1 MLNFLKRK
9 FSSADK
15 QPIGYLHPDQLIAE
29 TGEQLL
35 ANNEIH
41 LTISRIRR
49 LAGVSDEFW
58 YNFYYKMFCNYAEF
72 VQKLPASEAHHHC
85 YEGGLLKHG
94 LEAVYEILRLR
105 SGLMLPQGADAE
117 TLDKLKAVW
126 TYACATAALLHDLG
140 KPITD
145 QEIIIQKQGGQK
157 ETWQPF
163 ISNIPVGSIYTP
175 KFRIGRQYH
184 QHAKIS
190 PLIAHK
196 ILPAEGL
203 EWLSSNAELMDYW
216 LNAIQGELEE
226 GGILSDLVIKADQA
240 SVAQDLAG
248 GSRVQLT
255 TARAK
260 PLSHKLLQTLR
271 HLLKEHA
278 LPTNRKG
285 AAVFITDTSLW
296 LVSKRVL
303 DAIRDQMHKDG
314 QTGVPSDNK
323 RLMDELQQHHVIQAD
338 GDKAIW
344 KCQVIEGDWSIELTL
359 LKMDLN
365 KVWPNHE
372 ERPQP
377 WEGKV
382 IPLNA
387 AATENEKATPQ
398 ETLQEAAPIGATPT
412 PETNK
417 QEQPAATETKAT
429 TPAPEVKNQEA
440 ATEIKIEPK
449 EALDD
454 DGLILPYD
462 LPVASEQQE
471 AATDT
476 NLPSQPPQQAEN
488 EPEENLED
496 EEFTPTHTNEFLA
509 WLQTVI
515 SRGRNEINTKNARI
529 HVVEEGL
536 FLISPGIFKDFN
548 LEQYSSVQKRFLKL
562 RLHQRR
568 PDGTNIWSAAV
579 EKPEV
584 GRRTSI
590 IKGIL
595 IPEAEAKLEIK
606 LPPPNPVLRIIKY
619 DKPN

>member
-1 MLNFLKRK
+1 MLDGQLKAEAGQ
-9 FSSADK
+9 SLLDDED
-15 QPIGYLHPDQLIAE
+15 LQLI
-29 TGEQLL
+29 L
-35 ANNEIH
+35 A
-41 LTISRIRR
+41 RIRR
-49 LAGVSDEFW
+49 LAGVSDELW
-58 YNFYYKMFCNYAEF
+58 NEFYLAMFKSYAEF

-145 QEIIIQKQGGQK
+145 QEIIISQGGHQS
-157 ETWQPF
+157 TWQPF
-163 ISNIPVGSIYTP
+163 VENIPTGSLYTP
-175 KFRIGRQYH
+175 KFKFGRQYH

-190 PLIAHK
+190 PLLAHR
-196 ILPAEGL
+196 ILPSAGL

-216 LNAIQGELEE
+216 VNAIQGDLEE
-226 GGILSDLVIKADQA
+226 GGILSDLVMKADQA
-240 SVAQDLAG
+240 SVANDLAA
-248 GSRVQLT
+248 GSRVQLS

-271 HLLKEHA
+271 HLLKENA

-285 AAVFITDTSLW
+285 AAVFITDDSLW

-303 DAIRDQMHKDG
+303 DAMREQMHKDG

-344 KCQVIEGDWSIELTL
+344 KCQVIEGDWSIELTML
-359 LKMDLN
+359 RMDLN

-372 ERPQP
+372 ERPNP
-377 WEGKV
+377 WDGKI
-382 IPLNA
+382 IPLGQA
-387 AATENEKATPQ
+387 ESDKEPSKEQKHEPQAEAKQEVEITAKEKA
-398 ETLQEAAPIGATPT
+398 EVISEEATRPRSGQVEKPVSSS
-412 PETNK
+412 EN
-417 QEQPAATETKAT
+417 
-429 TPAPEVKNQEA
+429 
-440 ATEIKIEPK
+440 KIETTK

-462 LPVASEQQE
+462 LPVDNDSTKEETNNQETNNQETDAANLQVDSE
-471 AATDT
+471 ADI
-476 NLPSQPPQQAEN
+476 
-488 EPEENLED
+488 
-496 EEFTPTHTNEFLA
+496 EEFTPTHSNEFLA

-595 IPEAEAKLEIK
+595 IPEAEAKLEIT
-606 LPPPNPVLRIIKY
+606 LPPPNPVLRIIKN